1 MNLNLS
7 ADEVLTTT
15 RAVRKRLDFDR
26 PVEDEVIRECLE
38 IALQSPSGSNA
49 QSWLFLVVT
58 DEAKR
63 VALADLYRQSFDSI
77 YRESDLAA
85 SVAYGGDDPARIAT
99 QDRVMDSA
107 SYMADNF
114 HRAPVMV
121 IPCLPMK
128 IDGAANMMASSML
141 GSILPATWSFMLA
154 ARERGLGT
162 SWTTLHLVFEKQA
175 AEILGIPFEE
185 VSQVALIPVAYTK
198 GTDFKPA
205 QREPVESVTYWN
217 TWGERA

>member
-1 MNLNLS
+1 LNLNLT

-26 PVEDEVIRECLE
+26 PVEDEVIRECLD

-49 QSWLFLVVT
+49 QNWLFLVVT
-58 DEAKR
+58 DDAKR

-77 YRESDLAA
+77 YRNSDLAA
-85 SVAYGGDDPARIAT
+85 SVAYSGEDPARIAT

-114 HRAPVMV
+114 HRAPVFL

-162 SWTTLHLVFEKQA
+162 SWTTLHLVFEEQA
-175 AEILGIPFEE
+175 AEILDIPFDE

-205 QREPVESVTYWN
+205 QREPADSVTYWN

>member
-1 MNLNLS
+1 MNLNLT

-26 PVEDEVIRECLE
+26 PVEDEVIRECLD

-49 QSWLFLVVT
+49 QNWLFLVVT
-58 DEAKR
+58 DDAKR

-77 YRESDLAA
+77 YRNSDLAA
-85 SVAYGGDDPARIAT
+85 SVAYSGEDPARIAT

-114 HRAPVMV
+114 HRAPVFL

-162 SWTTLHLVFEKQA
+162 SWTTLHLVFEEQA
-175 AEILGIPFEE
+175 AEILDIPFDE

-205 QREPVESVTYWN
+205 QREPADSVTYWN

>member
-1 MNLNLS
+1 MNLNLT

-38 IALQSPSGSNA
+38 IALQSPSGSNS
-49 QSWLFLVVT
+49 QNWLFLVVT

-63 VALADLYRQSFDSI
+63 RALADLYRQSFDSI
-77 YRESDLAA
+77 YRNSDLAA
-85 SVAYGGDDPARIAT
+85 SIAYSGDDQARLAT
-99 QDRVMDSA
+99 QERVMDSA
-107 SYMADNF
+107 SYMSDNF
-114 HRAPVMV
+114 HRAPVML

-128 IDGAANMMASSML
+128 LDGESAMMASSML

-162 SWTTLHLVFEKQA
+162 SWTTLHLVFEEQA
-175 AEILGIPFEE
+175 AEILGIPFAE
-185 VSQVALIPVAYTK
+185 VTQVALIPVAYTK
-198 GTDFKPA
+198 GTDFKAA

-217 TWGERA
+217 TWGERS